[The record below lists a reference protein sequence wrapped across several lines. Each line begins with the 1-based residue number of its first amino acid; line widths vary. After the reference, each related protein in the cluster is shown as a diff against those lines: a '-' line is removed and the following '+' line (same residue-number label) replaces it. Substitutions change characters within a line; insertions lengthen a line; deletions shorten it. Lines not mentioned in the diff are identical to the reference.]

1 MIFLYALFTIYK
13 KCDRIKITK
22 SRERKK
28 MRTCPHCGS
37 ELHDDSTFCFAC
49 MSIVNERKELLI
61 KVNTSR
67 KRTIPMV
74 CVAVAIIA
82 ASSVFAVVSKKNN
95 AVETKTP
102 EPAKA
107 VTTSATVTTIPQTTT
122 AATTTVPTTTTAPAP
137 TADEIDIISGCIRQ
151 ASTGTAGTTTTTT
164 TLPEETQPEENNGEN
179 QPDENNVQQED
190 NTAPAEP
197 EPSYYSE
204 DGANELSRI
213 FADKINKKREG
224 RGYAPLRVCG
234 QLDSLLALSLE
245 TMTNVQSEGEID
257 TWNEI
262 TLDKL
267 KSNLSDVGLPS
278 DSEFIRVSYVMNCCK
293 SYDEVFEY
301 AKKVNFSNE
310 LFTDD
315 EGDLTVYSQRLDY
328 KYLGC
333 AIYDMCRSQLKP
345 NGDYSSSS
353 EYVCEIWLMK

>member
-1 MIFLYALFTIYK
+1 
-13 KCDRIKITK
+13 
-22 SRERKK
+22 

-49 MSIVNERKELLI
+49 MSIVNEREEILI

-67 KRTIPMV
+67 KRTIPIV

-82 ASSVFAVVSKKNN
+82 ASSVFAIVSKKNN

-102 EPAKA
+102 EPAQA
-107 VTTSATVTTIPQTTT
+107 VTTSATVTTTQQTTT
-122 AATTTVPTTTTAPAP
+122 ATTTTVPTTTTTTAPAP
-137 TADEIDIISGCIRQ
+137 TADEIDKISGGIRQ
-151 ASTGTAGTTTTTT
+151 ASTGTAGTTTMTTA
-164 TLPEETQPEENNGEN
+164 QPEEPVQA
-179 QPDENNVQQED
+179 QPEEQNDYQPNEAQQEV

-204 DGANELSRI
+204 DGANELSKI
-213 FADKINKKREG
+213 LVDKINKKREG
-224 RGYAPLRVCG
+224 KGYAPLRVCG
-234 QLDSLLALSLE
+234 QLDSLLESSLE

-257 TWNEI
+257 HWNEI

-267 KSNLSDVGLPS
+267 NSNLSDVGLPS

-293 SYDEVFEY
+293 SYDEMFEY

-310 LFTDD
+310 LFTDE
-315 EGDLTVYSQRLDY
+315 EGTLTVYSQRLDY
-328 KYLGC
+328 KYFGC
-333 AIYDMCRSQLKP
+333 AIYDMCRRQLKP
-345 NGDYSSSS
+345 NGDYSSTS

>member
-1 MIFLYALFTIYK
+1 
-13 KCDRIKITK
+13 
-22 SRERKK
+22 

-49 MSIVNERKELLI
+49 MSIVNERKEILI

-137 TADEIDIISGCIRQ
+137 TADEIDKISGGIRQ

-164 TLPEETQPEENNGEN
+164 TLPEETQPEEQNDY
-179 QPDENNVQQED
+179 QPNEAQQEE

-197 EPSYYSE
+197 EPSYFSE

-234 QLDSLLALSLE
+234 QLDSLLSISLE
-245 TMTNVQSEGEID
+245 TLTYVESEGEID
-257 TWNEI
+257 TRNEI

-267 KSNLSDVGLPS
+267 KSNLSEVGLPS

-293 SYDEVFEY
+293 SYDEIFEY

-310 LFTDD
+310 LFTDE
-315 EGDLTVYSQRLDY
+315 EGVLTVYSQRLDY

-333 AIYDMCRSQLKP
+333 IIYDRCDSQQKP
-345 NGDYSSSS
+345 NGDISYTT

>member
-1 MIFLYALFTIYK
+1 M
-13 KCDRIKITK
+13 RI
-22 SRERKK
+22 
-28 MRTCPHCGS
+28 CPHCGS

-74 CVAVAIIA
+74 CIAVAIIA

-137 TADEIDIISGCIRQ
+137 TADEIDKISGGLRQ

-197 EPSYYSE
+197 EPSYFSE

-213 FADKINKKREG
+213 LVDKINKKRES

-234 QLDSLLALSLE
+234 QLDSLLSISLE
-245 TMTNVQSEGEID
+245 TLTYVESEGEID
-257 TWNEI
+257 TCNEI

-278 DSEFIRVSYVMNCCK
+278 DSEFIRVSYVK
-293 SYDEVFEY
+293 TGLQIF
-301 AKKVNFSNE
+301 
-310 LFTDD
+310 
-315 EGDLTVYSQRLDY
+315 RLRN
-328 KYLGC
+328 
-333 AIYDMCRSQLKP
+333 I
-345 NGDYSSSS
+345 
-353 EYVCEIWLMK
+353 

>member
-1 MIFLYALFTIYK
+1 
-13 KCDRIKITK
+13 
-22 SRERKK
+22 

-49 MSIVNERKELLI
+49 MSIVNERKEILI

-67 KRTIPMV
+67 KRAIPMV

-107 VTTSATVTTIPQTTT
+107 VTTSDTVTTMPQTTT

-137 TADEIDIISGCIRQ
+137 TADEIDKISGGIRQ
-151 ASTGTAGTTTTTT
+151 AFTGTAGTTTTTT
-164 TLPEETQPEENNGEN
+164 TLPEETQPEEQNDY
-179 QPDENNVQQED
+179 QPNEAQQEE

-197 EPSYYSE
+197 EPSYFSE

-234 QLDSLLALSLE
+234 QLDDLLSMSLE
-245 TMTNVQSEGEID
+245 TLTHVQSEGEID
-257 TWNEI
+257 TCYEI

-278 DSEFIRVSYVMNCCK
+278 DSEFIRISYVMNCCK
-293 SYDEVFEY
+293 SYDEIFEY

-310 LFTDD
+310 LFTDE
-315 EGDLTVYSQRLDY
+315 EGVLTVYSQRLDY

-333 AIYDMCRSQLKP
+333 IIYDRCDSQQKP
-345 NGDYSSSS
+345 NGDISYTT

>member
-1 MIFLYALFTIYK
+1 
-13 KCDRIKITK
+13 
-22 SRERKK
+22 

-74 CVAVAIIA
+74 CDAVAIIA

-107 VTTSATVTTIPQTTT
+107 VTTSATVTSIPQTTT

-137 TADEIDIISGCIRQ
+137 MADEIDKISGGIRQ

-197 EPSYYSE
+197 EPSYFSE

-213 FADKINKKREG
+213 LIDKINKKRESK
-224 RGYAPLRVCG
+224 GYAPLRVCG
-234 QLDSLLALSLE
+234 QLDSLLSISLE
-245 TMTNVQSEGEID
+245 TLTYVESEGEID
-257 TWNEI
+257 TCYEI

-293 SYDEVFEY
+293 SYDEIFEY
-301 AKKVNFSNE
+301 AKKVNFSKE
-310 LFTDD
+310 LFTDE
-315 EGDLTVYSQRLDY
+315 EGTLTVYSQRLDY
-328 KYLGC
+328 KYFGC
-333 AIYDMCRSQLKP
+333 AIYDRCDSQQKP
-345 NGDYSSSS
+345 NGDISYTT

>member
-1 MIFLYALFTIYK
+1 
-13 KCDRIKITK
+13 
-22 SRERKK
+22 

-107 VTTSATVTTIPQTTT
+107 VTTSAAVTTIPQTTT

-137 TADEIDIISGCIRQ
+137 TADEIDKISGGIRQ

-164 TLPEETQPEENNGEN
+164 TLPEETQPEENNDEN
-179 QPDENNVQQED
+179 QPDGNNVQQED

-197 EPSYYSE
+197 EPSYFSE

-213 FADKINKKREG
+213 LVDKINKKRESK
-224 RGYAPLRVCG
+224 GYAPLRVCG
-234 QLDSLLALSLE
+234 QLDSLLALGLE

-257 TWNEI
+257 TRNEI

-310 LFTDD
+310 LFTDE
-315 EGDLTVYSQRLDY
+315 EGTLTVYSQRLDY

-333 AIYDMCRSQLKP
+333 TIYDRCESQQKP
-345 NGDYSSSS
+345 NGDISYTT

>member
-1 MIFLYALFTIYK
+1 M
-13 KCDRIKITK
+13 RI
-22 SRERKK
+22 
-28 MRTCPHCGS
+28 CPHCGS

-74 CVAVAIIA
+74 CIAVAIIA

-137 TADEIDIISGCIRQ
+137 TADEIDKISGGLRQ

-197 EPSYYSE
+197 EPSYFSE

-213 FADKINKKREG
+213 LVDKINKKRES

-234 QLDSLLALSLE
+234 QLDSLLSISLE
-245 TMTNVQSEGEID
+245 TLTYVESEGEID
-257 TWNEI
+257 TCNEI

-278 DSEFIRVSYVMNCCK
+278 DSEFIRISYVMNCCK

-301 AKKVNFSNE
+301 AKKVNYSNE
-310 LFTDD
+310 LFTDE
-315 EGDLTVYSQRLDY
+315 EGTLTVYSQRLDY
-328 KYLGC
+328 KYFGC

>member
-1 MIFLYALFTIYK
+1 
-13 KCDRIKITK
+13 
-22 SRERKK
+22 

-107 VTTSATVTTIPQTTT
+107 VTTSDTVTTIPQTTT
-122 AATTTVPTTTTAPAP
+122 AATTTVPTTTTAHAP
-137 TADEIDIISGCIRQ
+137 TADEIDKISGGIRQ

-164 TLPEETQPEENNGEN
+164 TLPEETQPEEQNDY
-179 QPDENNVQQED
+179 QPNEAQQEE

-197 EPSYYSE
+197 EPSYFSE

-234 QLDSLLALSLE
+234 QLDDLLSMSSE
-245 TMTNVQSEGEID
+245 TLTHVQSEGEID
-257 TWNEI
+257 TCYEI

-278 DSEFIRVSYVMNCCK
+278 DSEFIRISYVMNCCK
-293 SYDEVFEY
+293 SYDEIFEY

-310 LFTDD
+310 LFTDE
-315 EGDLTVYSQRLDY
+315 EGVLTVYSQRLDY

-333 AIYDMCRSQLKP
+333 IIYDRCDSQQKP
-345 NGDYSSSS
+345 NGDISYTT

>member
-1 MIFLYALFTIYK
+1 
-13 KCDRIKITK
+13 
-22 SRERKK
+22 

-49 MSIVNERKELLI
+49 MSIVNERKEILI

-82 ASSVFAVVSKKNN
+82 TSSVIAVVSKKNN

-107 VTTSATVTTIPQTTT
+107 VTTSATVTTMPHTTT
-122 AATTTVPTTTTAPAP
+122 ATTTTVPTTTTAPAP
-137 TADEIDIISGCIRQ
+137 TADEIDKISGGIRQ

-164 TLPEETQPEENNGEN
+164 TLPEETQPEENNVEN

-197 EPSYYSE
+197 EPSYFSE

-213 FADKINKKREG
+213 LVDKINKKRESK
-224 RGYAPLRVCG
+224 GYAPLRVCG

-310 LFTDD
+310 LFTDE
-315 EGDLTVYSQRLDY
+315 EGTLTVYSQRLDY
-328 KYLGC
+328 KYFGC

>member
-1 MIFLYALFTIYK
+1 
-13 KCDRIKITK
+13 
-22 SRERKK
+22 

-49 MSIVNERKELLI
+49 MSIVNERKEILI

-67 KRTIPMV
+67 KRAIPMV

-107 VTTSATVTTIPQTTT
+107 VTTSDTVTTMPQTTT

-137 TADEIDIISGCIRQ
+137 TADEIDKISGGIRQ

-164 TLPEETQPEENNGEN
+164 TLPEETQPEEQNDY
-179 QPDENNVQQED
+179 QPNEAQQEE

-197 EPSYYSE
+197 EPSYFSE

-234 QLDSLLALSLE
+234 QLDDLLSMSLE
-245 TMTNVQSEGEID
+245 TLTHVQSEGEID
-257 TWNEI
+257 TCYEI

-278 DSEFIRVSYVMNCCK
+278 DSEFIRISYVMNCCK
-293 SYDEVFEY
+293 SYDEIFEY

-310 LFTDD
+310 LFTDEED
-315 EGDLTVYSQRLDY
+315 VLTVYSQRLDY

-333 AIYDMCRSQLKP
+333 IIYDRCDSQQKP
-345 NGDYSSSS
+345 NGDISYTT

>member
-1 MIFLYALFTIYK
+1 M
-13 KCDRIKITK
+13 RI
-22 SRERKK
+22 
-28 MRTCPHCGS
+28 CPHCGS

-74 CVAVAIIA
+74 CIAVAIIA

-137 TADEIDIISGCIRQ
+137 TADEIDKISGSLRQ

-197 EPSYYSE
+197 EPSYFSE

-213 FADKINKKREG
+213 LVDKINKKRES

-234 QLDSLLALSLE
+234 QLDSLLSISLE
-245 TMTNVQSEGEID
+245 TLTYVESEGEID
-257 TWNEI
+257 TCNEI

-328 KYLGC
+328 KYFGC

-345 NGDYSSSS
+345 NGDYSSTS

>member
-1 MIFLYALFTIYK
+1 
-13 KCDRIKITK
+13 
-22 SRERKK
+22 

-107 VTTSATVTTIPQTTT
+107 VTTSDTVTTIPQTTT
-122 AATTTVPTTTTAPAP
+122 AATTTVPTTTTAHAP
-137 TADEIDIISGCIRQ
+137 TADEIDKISGGIRQ

-164 TLPEETQPEENNGEN
+164 TLPEETQPEEQNDY
-179 QPDENNVQQED
+179 QPNEAQQEE

-197 EPSYYSE
+197 EPSYFSE

-213 FADKINKKREG
+213 LADKINKKREG

-234 QLDSLLALSLE
+234 QLDDLLSMSLE
-245 TMTNVQSEGEID
+245 TLTHVQSEGEID
-257 TWNEI
+257 TCYEI

-278 DSEFIRVSYVMNCCK
+278 DSEFIRISYVMNCCK
-293 SYDEVFEY
+293 SYDEIFEY

-310 LFTDD
+310 LFTDE
-315 EGDLTVYSQRLDY
+315 EGVLTVYSQRLDY

-333 AIYDMCRSQLKP
+333 IIYDRCDSQQKP
-345 NGDYSSSS
+345 NGDISYTT

>member
-1 MIFLYALFTIYK
+1 
-13 KCDRIKITK
+13 
-22 SRERKK
+22 

-49 MSIVNERKELLI
+49 MSIVNERKEILI

-67 KRTIPMV
+67 KRAIPMV

-107 VTTSATVTTIPQTTT
+107 VTTSDTVTTIPQTTT

-137 TADEIDIISGCIRQ
+137 TADEIDIISGGIRQ

-164 TLPEETQPEENNGEN
+164 TLPEETQPEEQNDY
-179 QPDENNVQQED
+179 QPNEAQQEE

-197 EPSYYSE
+197 EPSYFSE

-213 FADKINKKREG
+213 FADKINKKRESK
-224 RGYAPLRVCG
+224 GYAPLRVCG
-234 QLDSLLALSLE
+234 QLDSLLSISLE
-245 TMTNVQSEGEID
+245 TLTYVESEGEID
-257 TWNEI
+257 TRNEI

-267 KSNLSDVGLPS
+267 KSNLSEVGLPS

-293 SYDEVFEY
+293 SYDEIFEY

-333 AIYDMCRSQLKP
+333 TIYDRCDSQQKP
-345 NGDYSSSS
+345 NGDISYTT

>member
-1 MIFLYALFTIYK
+1 M
-13 KCDRIKITK
+13 RI
-22 SRERKK
+22 
-28 MRTCPHCGS
+28 CPLCGS

-74 CVAVAIIA
+74 CIAVAIIA

-137 TADEIDIISGCIRQ
+137 TADEIDKISGGLRQ

-197 EPSYYSE
+197 EPSYFSE

-213 FADKINKKREG
+213 LVDKINKKRES

-234 QLDSLLALSLE
+234 QLDSLLSISLE
-245 TMTNVQSEGEID
+245 TLTYVESEGEID
-257 TWNEI
+257 TCNEI

-328 KYLGC
+328 KYFGC

-345 NGDYSSSS
+345 NGDYSSTS

>member
-1 MIFLYALFTIYK
+1 
-13 KCDRIKITK
+13 
-22 SRERKK
+22 

-49 MSIVNERKELLI
+49 MSIVNERKEILI

-67 KRTIPMV
+67 KRAIPMV

-107 VTTSATVTTIPQTTT
+107 VTTSDTVTTMPQTTT

-137 TADEIDIISGCIRQ
+137 TADEIDKISGGIRQ

-164 TLPEETQPEENNGEN
+164 TLPEETQPEEQNDY
-179 QPDENNVQQED
+179 QPNEAQQEE

-197 EPSYYSE
+197 EPSYFSE

-234 QLDSLLALSLE
+234 QLDDLLSMSLE
-245 TMTNVQSEGEID
+245 TLTHVQSEGDID
-257 TWNEI
+257 TCYEI

-278 DSEFIRVSYVMNCCK
+278 DSEFIRISYVMNCCK
-293 SYDEVFEY
+293 SYDEIFEY

-310 LFTDD
+310 LFTDE
-315 EGDLTVYSQRLDY
+315 EGVLTVYSQRLDY

-333 AIYDMCRSQLKP
+333 IIYDRCDSQQKP
-345 NGDYSSSS
+345 NGDISYTT

>member
-1 MIFLYALFTIYK
+1 M
-13 KCDRIKITK
+13 RI
-22 SRERKK
+22 
-28 MRTCPHCGS
+28 CPHCGS

-74 CVAVAIIA
+74 CIAVAIIA
-82 ASSVFAVVSKKNN
+82 ASSVFAAVSKKNN

-107 VTTSATVTTIPQTTT
+107 VTTSDTVTTMPQTTT

-137 TADEIDIISGCIRQ
+137 TADEIDKISGGIRQ

-164 TLPEETQPEENNGEN
+164 TLPEETQPEEQNDY
-179 QPDENNVQQED
+179 QPNEAQQEE

-197 EPSYYSE
+197 EPSYFSE

-234 QLDSLLALSLE
+234 QLDDLLSMSLE
-245 TMTNVQSEGEID
+245 TLTHVQSEGEID
-257 TWNEI
+257 TCYEI

-278 DSEFIRVSYVMNCCK
+278 DSEFIRISYVMNCCK
-293 SYDEVFEY
+293 SYDEIFEY

-310 LFTDD
+310 LFTDE
-315 EGDLTVYSQRLDY
+315 EGVLTVYSQRLDY

-333 AIYDMCRSQLKP
+333 IIYDRCDSQQKP
-345 NGDYSSSS
+345 NGDISYTT

>member
-1 MIFLYALFTIYK
+1 
-13 KCDRIKITK
+13 
-22 SRERKK
+22 

-107 VTTSATVTTIPQTTT
+107 VTTSDTVTTIPQTTT
-122 AATTTVPTTTTAPAP
+122 AATTTVPTTTTAHAP
-137 TADEIDIISGCIRQ
+137 TADEKDKISGGIRQ

-164 TLPEETQPEENNGEN
+164 TLPEETQPEEQNDY
-179 QPDENNVQQED
+179 QPNEAQQEE

-197 EPSYYSE
+197 EPSYFSE

-234 QLDSLLALSLE
+234 QLDDLLSMSLE
-245 TMTNVQSEGEID
+245 TLTHVQSEGEID
-257 TWNEI
+257 TCYEI

-278 DSEFIRVSYVMNCCK
+278 DSEFIRISYVMNCCK
-293 SYDEVFEY
+293 SYDEIFEY

-310 LFTDD
+310 LFTDE
-315 EGDLTVYSQRLDY
+315 EGVLTVYSQRLDY

-333 AIYDMCRSQLKP
+333 IIYDRCDSQQKP
-345 NGDYSSSS
+345 NGDISYTT

>member
-1 MIFLYALFTIYK
+1 
-13 KCDRIKITK
+13 
-22 SRERKK
+22 

-137 TADEIDIISGCIRQ
+137 TADEIDIISGVIRQ

-213 FADKINKKREG
+213 LVDKINKKRESK
-224 RGYAPLRVCG
+224 GYAPLRGCG

-257 TWNEI
+257 TRNEI

-310 LFTDD
+310 LFTDE
-315 EGDLTVYSQRLDY
+315 EGTLTVYSQRLDY
-328 KYLGC
+328 KYFGC
-333 AIYDMCRSQLKP
+333 AIYDRCDSQQKP
-345 NGDYSSSS
+345 NGDISYTT

>member
-1 MIFLYALFTIYK
+1 
-13 KCDRIKITK
+13 
-22 SRERKK
+22 

-49 MSIVNERKELLI
+49 MSIVNERKEILI

-102 EPAKA
+102 ELAKA
-107 VTTSATVTTIPQTTT
+107 VTTSATVTTMPHTTT
-122 AATTTVPTTTTAPAP
+122 ATTTTVPTTTTAPAP
-137 TADEIDIISGCIRQ
+137 TADEIDKISGGIRQ

-164 TLPEETQPEENNGEN
+164 TLPEETQPEENNVEN

-197 EPSYYSE
+197 EPSYFSE

-213 FADKINKKREG
+213 LVDKINKKRESK
-224 RGYAPLRVCG
+224 GYAPLRVCG

-310 LFTDD
+310 LFTDE
-315 EGDLTVYSQRLDY
+315 EGTLTVYSQRLDY
-328 KYLGC
+328 KYFGC

>member
-1 MIFLYALFTIYK
+1 
-13 KCDRIKITK
+13 
-22 SRERKK
+22 

-74 CVAVAIIA
+74 CIAVAIIA

-137 TADEIDIISGCIRQ
+137 TADEIDKISGGLRQ

-213 FADKINKKREG
+213 LVDKINKKRES

-234 QLDSLLALSLE
+234 QLDSLLSISLE
-245 TMTNVQSEGEID
+245 TLTYVESEGEID
-257 TWNEI
+257 TCNEI

-328 KYLGC
+328 KYFGC

>member
-1 MIFLYALFTIYK
+1 
-13 KCDRIKITK
+13 
-22 SRERKK
+22 

-49 MSIVNERKELLI
+49 MSIVNERKEILI

-67 KRTIPMV
+67 KRAIPMV

-107 VTTSATVTTIPQTTT
+107 VTTSDTVTTMPQTTT

-137 TADEIDIISGCIRQ
+137 TADEIDKISGGIRQ

-164 TLPEETQPEENNGEN
+164 TLPEETQPEEQNDY
-179 QPDENNVQQED
+179 QPNEAQQEE

-197 EPSYYSE
+197 EPSYFSE

-213 FADKINKKREG
+213 LVDKINKKRESK
-224 RGYAPLRVCG
+224 GYAPLRVCG

-257 TWNEI
+257 TCYEI

-278 DSEFIRVSYVMNCCK
+278 DSEFIRISYVMNCCK
-293 SYDEVFEY
+293 SYDEIFEY

-310 LFTDD
+310 LFTDE
-315 EGDLTVYSQRLDY
+315 EGVLTVYSQRLDY

-333 AIYDMCRSQLKP
+333 TIYDRCDSQQKP
-345 NGDYSSSS
+345 NGDISYTT
-353 EYVCEIWLMK
+353 EYICEIWLMK

>member
-1 MIFLYALFTIYK
+1 
-13 KCDRIKITK
+13 
-22 SRERKK
+22 

-49 MSIVNERKELLI
+49 MSIVNERKEILI

-67 KRTIPMV
+67 KRAIPMV
-74 CVAVAIIA
+74 CVAVAIIV

-137 TADEIDIISGCIRQ
+137 TADEIDKISGGIRQ

-164 TLPEETQPEENNGEN
+164 TLPEENNGEN

-190 NTAPAEP
+190 NTSPAEP
-197 EPSYYSE
+197 EPSYFSE

-213 FADKINKKREG
+213 LVDKINKKRESK
-224 RGYAPLRVCG
+224 GYAPLRVCG
-234 QLDSLLALSLE
+234 QLDSLLSISLE
-245 TMTNVQSEGEID
+245 TLTYVESEGEID
-257 TWNEI
+257 TCYEI

-267 KSNLSDVGLPS
+267 KSNISDVGLPS
-278 DSEFIRVSYVMNCCK
+278 DSEFIRVSYVK
-293 SYDEVFEY
+293 TGLQIF
-301 AKKVNFSNE
+301 
-310 LFTDD
+310 
-315 EGDLTVYSQRLDY
+315 RLRN
-328 KYLGC
+328 
-333 AIYDMCRSQLKP
+333 I
-345 NGDYSSSS
+345 
-353 EYVCEIWLMK
+353 

>member
-1 MIFLYALFTIYK
+1 M
-13 KCDRIKITK
+13 RI
-22 SRERKK
+22 
-28 MRTCPHCGS
+28 CPHCGS

-74 CVAVAIIA
+74 CIAVAIIA

-122 AATTTVPTTTTAPAP
+122 AATTPVPTTTTAPAP
-137 TADEIDIISGCIRQ
+137 TADEIDKISGGLRQ

-197 EPSYYSE
+197 EPSYFSE

-213 FADKINKKREG
+213 LVDKINKKRES

-234 QLDSLLALSLE
+234 QLDSLLSISLE
-245 TMTNVQSEGEID
+245 TLTYVESEGEID
-257 TWNEI
+257 TCNEI

-328 KYLGC
+328 KYFGC

-345 NGDYSSSS
+345 NGDYSSTS

>member
-1 MIFLYALFTIYK
+1 
-13 KCDRIKITK
+13 
-22 SRERKK
+22 

-49 MSIVNERKELLI
+49 MSIVNERKEILI
-61 KVNTSR
+61 KVNTPR
-67 KRTIPMV
+67 KRAIPMV

-137 TADEIDIISGCIRQ
+137 TADEIDKISGGIRQ
-151 ASTGTAGTTTTTT
+151 ASTGTAGTTTMTAAQPEE
-164 TLPEETQPEENNGEN
+164 PEETQPEEQNDY
-179 QPDENNVQQED
+179 QPNEAQQEE

-213 FADKINKKREG
+213 FVDKINKKRESK
-224 RGYAPLRVCG
+224 GYAPLRVSG
-234 QLDSLLALSLE
+234 QLDSLLSISLE
-245 TMTNVQSEGEID
+245 TLTHVESEGEID
-257 TWNEI
+257 TCYGI

-278 DSEFIRVSYVMNCCK
+278 DSEFIRVSYVINCCK
-293 SYDEVFEY
+293 SYDEIFEY

-310 LFTDD
+310 LFIDD

-333 AIYDMCRSQLKP
+333 TIYDRCESQQKP
-345 NGDYSSSS
+345 NGDISYTT

>member
-1 MIFLYALFTIYK
+1 
-13 KCDRIKITK
+13 
-22 SRERKK
+22 

-107 VTTSATVTTIPQTTT
+107 VTTSDTVTTIPQTTT
-122 AATTTVPTTTTAPAP
+122 AATTTVPTTTTAHAP
-137 TADEIDIISGCIRQ
+137 TADEIDKISGGIRQ

-179 QPDENNVQQED
+179 QPDENNVQQKD

-213 FADKINKKREG
+213 FVDKINKKRESK
-224 RGYAPLRVCG
+224 GYAPLRVSG
-234 QLDSLLALSLE
+234 QLDSLLSISLE
-245 TMTNVQSEGEID
+245 TLTYVQSEGEID
-257 TWNEI
+257 TCYEI

-278 DSEFIRVSYVMNCCK
+278 DSEFIRISYVMNCCK
-293 SYDEVFEY
+293 NYDEVFEY

-310 LFTDD
+310 LFTDE
-315 EGDLTVYSQRLDY
+315 EGTLTVYSQRLDY
-328 KYLGC
+328 KYFGC

-345 NGDYSSSS
+345 NGDYSSTS

>member
-1 MIFLYALFTIYK
+1 
-13 KCDRIKITK
+13 
-22 SRERKK
+22 

-49 MSIVNERKELLI
+49 MSIVNERKELLV

-67 KRTIPMV
+67 KRAIPMV

-122 AATTTVPTTTTAPAP
+122 AVTTTVPTTTTAPAP
-137 TADEIDIISGCIRQ
+137 TADEIDKISGGIRQ

-213 FADKINKKREG
+213 LVDKINKKREG
-224 RGYAPLRVCG
+224 KGYAPLRVCG
-234 QLDSLLALSLE
+234 QLDSLLSISLE

-310 LFTDD
+310 LFTDE
-315 EGDLTVYSQRLDY
+315 EGTLTVYSQRLDY
-328 KYLGC
+328 KYFGC
-333 AIYDMCRSQLKP
+333 AIYDMCSSQLKP
-345 NGDYSSSS
+345 NGDYSSTS